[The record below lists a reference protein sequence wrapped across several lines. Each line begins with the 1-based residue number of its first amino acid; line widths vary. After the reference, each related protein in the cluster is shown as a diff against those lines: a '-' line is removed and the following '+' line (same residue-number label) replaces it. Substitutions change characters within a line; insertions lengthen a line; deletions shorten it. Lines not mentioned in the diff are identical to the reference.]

1 MEVVKIIAIGF
12 LVVLFLI
19 QFYLIYQLE
28 RNYKVLKI
36 RKKWY
41 YNDNPKLKKY
51 SFDEMLDPNKKNWF
65 GFKYPNEKDF

>member
-51 SFDEMLDPNKKNWF
+51 SFDEMLDPSFKNWF